1 MKIFAAVIMCV
12 LFAAPGGVT
21 RPAGVFAA
29 EAAVIDRIVAIVN
42 EDIITRYDIEAAL
55 RPMAE
60 NIKAQR
66 LPPEIER
73 QSLEQAR
80 SEIFESLINN
90 KLTEQEVKR
99 YNIVIGEEEVDGYIR
114 QIKQRRSMTDENLQA
129 MLASQGF
136 SMEEYRKEI
145 KAQLQRSKLVNRE
158 VKSKVVV
165 TQEDIKAYFE
175 KNRARYG
182 GGKQYH
188 LWNLLVKMPPDAGEV
203 EKQRAQGFLQDVTAD
218 LKRGRSFEEI
228 ARQASEGAGGVQGA
242 DLGLFRVEELT
253 AQLREVVK
261 NMKAGEHSPVVA
273 TDFGYQIIYVQEI
286 RDSPARPLAE
296 VESEIQE
303 QLFREIVED
312 KFQSWLTDLRKRSHI
327 KITEAQ

>member
-1 MKIFAAVIMCV
+1 MKTFAAAILCI
-12 LFAAPGGVT
+12 LFTAAGGLAW
-21 RPAGVFAA
+21 PAAGYAA
-29 EAAVIDRIVAIVN
+29 QAAIIDQIVAIVN
-42 EDIITRYDIEAAL
+42 EDIITRYDIETAM

-66 LPPEIER
+66 LSPELER
-73 QSLEQAR
+73 QALAQAR
-80 SEIFESLINN
+80 TEVFESLINN

-114 QIKQRRSMTDENLQA
+114 QIKQRRSMTDENLKA

-136 SMEEYRKEI
+136 SMEDYRKEI

-175 KNRARYG
+175 KNRAKYG

-188 LWNLLVKMPPDAGEV
+188 LWNLLVKIPPDAGEV
-203 EKQRAQGFLQDVTAD
+203 EKQRAQGFLQDVSAD
-218 LKRGRSFEEI
+218 LKRGRSFEEV
-228 ARQASEGAGGVQGA
+228 ARQASEGTGSVQGA
-242 DLGLFRVEELT
+242 DLGLFRIEELT
-253 AQLREVVK
+253 PQLREVVK
-261 NMKAGEHSPVVA
+261 NMKAGQFSPVVA

-286 RDSPARPLAE
+286 VDSPARPLAE
-296 VESEIQE
+296 VESEIQD
-303 QLFREIVED
+303 QLYREIVEE
-312 KFQSWLTDLRKRSHI
+312 KFQSWLSDLRKRSLI
-327 KITEAQ
+327 KITQIQ

>member
-1 MKIFAAVIMCV
+1 MKNFAAVVLCV
-12 LFAAPGGVT
+12 LCAAAGSVA
-21 RPAGVFAA
+21 RPAGTFAA
-29 EAAVIDRIVAIVN
+29 DAAVIDRIVAIVN
-42 EDIITRYDIEAAL
+42 EDIITRYDIETAM

-66 LPPEIER
+66 LPPELER
-73 QSLEQAR
+73 QSLAQAR

-114 QIKQRRSMTDENLQA
+114 QIKQRRSMTDENLRA

-188 LWNLLVKMPPDAGEV
+188 LWNLLVKMPSDAGEA
-203 EKQRAQGFLQDVTAD
+203 EKQRAQGFLQNVTAD

-228 ARQASEGAGGVQGA
+228 ARQASEGTGGVQGA
-242 DLGLFRVEELT
+242 DLGLFRAEELT

-261 NMKAGEHSPVVA
+261 NMKSGEHSPVVA

-296 VESEIQE
+296 VEAEIQE